1 MTNINQAKF
10 KKATKVFNSVFNK
23 YDIMNDLMSLGIH
36 RLWKKRLIE
45 WMNPKKDDHLIDMA
59 TGTGDI
65 ANAFLSRIKN
75 QGYVSCVDPNK
86 LMIEQG
92 RKKLKNLNN
101 IQWHVSS
108 AENLPFKDNMFDIYS
123 VSFGVRNFSDTQK
136 ALREAHRV
144 LKSGGRFIC
153 LEFSKVE
160 NEILNKVYKT
170 YSKTI
175 PFIGKYIVGES
186 EPYDYLIK
194 TIDEFYDQESFKKII
209 VDNGFNNVEYRNLSG
224 GIVAIHSAW
233 KI

>member
-65 ANAFLSRIKN
+65 ANAFLNRTKN

-92 RKKLKNLNN
+92 RKKLKYLNN
-101 IQWHVSS
+101 IQWYVSS
-108 AENLPFKDNMFDIYS
+108 AENLPFKDNIFDIYS

-175 PFIGKYIVGES
+175 PFIGKYIVGDS

-209 VDNGFNNVEYRNLSG
+209 LNNGFSNVEYRNLSG

>member
-45 WMNPKKDDHLIDMA
+45 WMNPKKNDHLIDMA
-59 TGTGDI
+59 AGTGDI

-86 LMIEQG
+86 LMIEKG

-175 PFIGKYIVGES
+175 PFIGKYIVGDS

-209 VDNGFNNVEYRNLSG
+209 LDNGFNNVEYRNLSG

>member
-59 TGTGDI
+59 AGTGDI
-65 ANAFLSRIKN
+65 ANAFLRRIKN
-75 QGYVSCVDPNK
+75 QGHVSCVDPNK
-86 LMIEQG
+86 LMIEKG
-92 RKKLKNLNN
+92 KKKLKHLNN

-108 AENLPFKDNMFDIYS
+108 AENLPFKDNIFDIYS

-175 PFIGKYIVGES
+175 PFIGKYIVGDS

-209 VDNGFNNVEYRNLSG
+209 LDNGFNNVEYRNLYG

>member
-1 MTNINQAKF
+1 MTNINQSKI

-59 TGTGDI
+59 AGTGDI

-175 PFIGKYIVGES
+175 PFIGKYIVGDS

-209 VDNGFNNVEYRNLSG
+209 LDNGFNNVEYRNLSG

>member
-59 TGTGDI
+59 AGTGDI

-92 RKKLKNLNN
+92 RKKLKYLNN
-101 IQWHVSS
+101 IQWYVSS
-108 AENLPFKDNMFDIYS
+108 AENLPFKDNIFDIYS

-160 NEILNKVYKT
+160 NEMLNKMYKT

-175 PFIGKYIVGES
+175 PFLGKYIVGDS

-209 VDNGFNNVEYRNLSG
+209 LDNGFNNVEYRNLSG

>member
-59 TGTGDI
+59 AGTGDI

-92 RKKLKNLNN
+92 RKKLKYLNN
-101 IQWHVSS
+101 IQWYVSS
-108 AENLPFKDNMFDIYS
+108 AENLPFKDNIFDIYS
-123 VSFGVRNFSDTQK
+123 VSFGVRNFSNPKK
-136 ALREAHRV
+136 ALKEAQRV
-144 LKSGGRFIC
+144 LKRGGRFVC

-160 NEILNKVYKT
+160 NEILNKAYKA
-170 YSKTI
+170 YSKAI
-175 PFIGKYIVGES
+175 PLLGKYIVGDN

-194 TIDEFYDQESFKKII
+194 TIENFYDQETFKRVII
-209 VDNGFNNVEYRNLSG
+209 ESGFDNVEYRNLSG
-224 GIVAIHSAW
+224 GVVAIHSAW

>member
-36 RLWKKRLIE
+36 RLWKQRLIE
-45 WMNPKKDDHLIDMA
+45 WMKPKKGDRLIDMA
-59 TGTGDI
+59 AGTGDI
-65 ANAFLSRIKN
+65 ANAFLRRIKN

-92 RKKLKNLNN
+92 KKKLRYLNN
-101 IQWHVSS
+101 IEWYISS
-108 AENLPFKDNMFDIYS
+108 AENLPFKDNVFDIYS

-144 LKSGGRFIC
+144 LKTGGRFIC

-160 NEILNKVYKT
+160 NEILNKIYKT

-175 PFIGKYIVGES
+175 PFLGKYIVGES

-194 TIDEFYDQESFKKII
+194 TIDEFYDQESFKNLILN
-209 VDNGFNNVEYRNLSG
+209 NGFNNVEYRNLSG

>member
-59 TGTGDI
+59 AGTGDI

-175 PFIGKYIVGES
+175 PFIGKYIVGDS

-209 VDNGFNNVEYRNLSG
+209 LDNGFNNAEYRNLSG

>member
-1 MTNINQAKF
+1 M
-10 KKATKVFNSVFNK
+10 KAYHKNDGRLVTKVFQDVFDK

-59 TGTGDI
+59 AGTGDI

-108 AENLPFKDNMFDIYS
+108 AENLPFKDNIFDIYS

-136 ALREAHRV
+136 ALKEAHRV

-175 PFIGKYIVGES
+175 PFIGKYIVGDS

>member
-36 RLWKKRLIE
+36 RLWKQRLIE
-45 WMNPKKDDHLIDMA
+45 WMNPKKGDRLIDMA

-65 ANAFLSRIKN
+65 ANAFLGRIKN

-92 RKKLKNLNN
+92 KKKLRNSNN
-101 IQWHVSS
+101 IEWYISS
-108 AENLPFKDNMFDIYS
+108 AENLPFNDNVFDIYS

-144 LKSGGRFIC
+144 LKTGGRFIC

-160 NEILNKVYKT
+160 NEILNKIYQT

-175 PFIGKYIVGES
+175 PFLGKYIVGES

-194 TIDEFYDQESFKKII
+194 TIDEFYDQESFKNLILN
-209 VDNGFNNVEYRNLSG
+209 NGFNNVEYRNLSG

>member
-1 MTNINQAKF
+1 
-10 KKATKVFNSVFNK
+10 
-23 YDIMNDLMSLGIH
+23 
-36 RLWKKRLIE
+36 
-45 WMNPKKDDHLIDMA
+45 MNPKKDDHLIDMA
-59 TGTGDI
+59 AGTGDI

-92 RKKLKNLNN
+92 RKKLKHLNN

-108 AENLPFKDNMFDIYS
+108 AENLPFKDNIFDIYS

-175 PFIGKYIVGES
+175 PFIGKYIVGDS

-209 VDNGFNNVEYRNLSG
+209 LDNGFNNVEYRNLSG

>member
-59 TGTGDI
+59 AGTGDI
-65 ANAFLSRIKN
+65 ANAFLRRIKN
-75 QGYVSCVDPNK
+75 QGHVSCVDPNK
-86 LMIEQG
+86 LMIEKG
-92 RKKLKNLNN
+92 KKKLKHLNN
-101 IQWHVSS
+101 IQWHISS
-108 AENLPFKDNMFDIYS
+108 AENLPFKDNIFDIYS

-175 PFIGKYIVGES
+175 PYIGKYIVGDS

-194 TIDEFYDQESFKKII
+194 TIDEFYSQESFKKII
-209 VDNGFNNVEYRNLSG
+209 LDNGFNNVEYRNLSG

>member
-59 TGTGDI
+59 AGTGDI

-86 LMIEQG
+86 LMMEQG

-175 PFIGKYIVGES
+175 PFIGKYIVGDS

-209 VDNGFNNVEYRNLSG
+209 LDNGFNNVEYRNLSG

>member
-1 MTNINQAKF
+1 MTNINQSKI

-36 RLWKKRLIE
+36 RLWKQRFIE
-45 WMNPKKDDHLIDMA
+45 WMNPKKDDRLIDMA
-59 TGTGDI
+59 AGTGDI
-65 ANAFLSRIKN
+65 ANAFLRRIKN
-75 QGYVSCVDPNK
+75 QGHVSCVDPNK
-86 LMIEQG
+86 LMIEKG
-92 RKKLKNLNN
+92 KKKLKHLNN
-101 IQWHVSS
+101 IQWHISS
-108 AENLPFKDNMFDIYS
+108 AENLPFKDNIFDIYS

-175 PFIGKYIVGES
+175 PFIGKYIVGDS

-209 VDNGFNNVEYRNLSG
+209 LDNGFNNVEYRNLSG

>member
-36 RLWKKRLIE
+36 RLWKQRFIE
-45 WMNPKKDDHLIDMA
+45 WMNPKKGDSLIDMA
-59 TGTGDI
+59 AGTGDI
-65 ANAFLSRIKN
+65 ANAFLKRIKN
-75 QGYVSCVDPNK
+75 QGHVSCVDPNK

-92 RKKLKNLNN
+92 KKKLRYLKN
-101 IQWHVSS
+101 IQWHISS
-108 AENLPFKDNMFDIYS
+108 AENLPFKDNIFDIYS

-160 NEILNKVYKT
+160 NEILNKIYKM

-175 PFIGKYIVGES
+175 PFLGKYIVGDS

-209 VDNGFNNVEYRNLSG
+209 LNNGFNNVEYRNLSG
-224 GIVAIHSAW
+224 GVVAIHSAW